1 MAWGE
6 WMVVNPSLQQQLE
19 LEKVVRDVTS
29 HHDIDKVRSLCASL
43 MRQNY
48 YHQQLIRQATGHIA
62 RLEMEGFLGSCQR
75 PGLVERLRRRLQRR
89 VVG

>member
-19 LEKVVRDVTS
+19 LEKTVRDVTS
-29 HHDIDKVRSLCASL
+29 YHDTEKVRSLCASL

-48 YHQQLIRQATGHIA
+48 YQQQLIRQATGHIA
-62 RLEMEGFLGSCQR
+62 RLEMEDFLSSSKR
-75 PGLVERLRRRLQRR
+75 PRLIERFFPWLHRGR
-89 VVG
+89 

>member
-19 LEKVVRDVTS
+19 LEKTVRDVTS
-29 HHDIDKVRSLCASL
+29 HHDADKVRSLCASL

-48 YHQQLIRQATGHIA
+48 YHQLLIRQATGHIA
-62 RLEMEGFLGSCQR
+62 RLELEGFLSSCER
-75 PGLVERLRRRLQRR
+75 PGFVERLFPWLHRRR
-89 VVG
+89 